1 MRLHGLFSRC
11 TCLPAMQQGLHTAVT
26 TDSSMPSKEVRQ
38 RLSTPQG
45 GPWRADMLRV
55 EQRIMWVAA
64 GLPVPRQVRAGAN
77 MCRPQSTGRQAG
89 GPGRAQQQGRTR
101 EDEPDR
107 RRVAHLGLLDLD
119 LTVADRAAEG
129 QLVDVV
135 RDRVGEPAERVPSF
149 EATSK
154 EDRCHAPQ
162 GKRGPPPRI
171 GLHQSLA
178 MLCGCTCTGL
188 PLLIRQAVTQNMMS
202 RRAQRASR
210 GGAAHFFSA
219 GASVAAWN
227 ARALMADSSRCA
239 PSCVRHAIGMIICA
253 RAPPALG
260 SGPGALGRWP
270 TPELRAWHRPT
281 RWRTGEAARSP
292 PSHQVAQRARS
303 DKRPHSV
310 RRRRQAG
317 PEAGP
322 CLGRE
327 CILLSLGHLLHV
339 RLAGRQL
346 RRRRRQPR
354 RRAGRPHR
362 ARHQAMHVGAA
373 KAER

>member
-1 MRLHGLFSRC
+1 
-11 TCLPAMQQGLHTAVT
+11 
-26 TDSSMPSKEVRQ
+26 
-38 RLSTPQG
+38 
-45 GPWRADMLRV
+45 
-55 EQRIMWVAA
+55 
-64 GLPVPRQVRAGAN
+64 
-77 MCRPQSTGRQAG
+77 
-89 GPGRAQQQGRTR
+89 
-101 EDEPDR
+101 
-107 RRVAHLGLLDLD
+107 
-119 LTVADRAAEG
+119 
-129 QLVDVV
+129 
-135 RDRVGEPAERVPSF
+135 
-149 EATSK
+149 
-154 EDRCHAPQ
+154 
-162 GKRGPPPRI
+162 
-171 GLHQSLA
+171 
-178 MLCGCTCTGL
+178 
-188 PLLIRQAVTQNMMS
+188 MS

-253 RAPPALG
+253 RAPAALG

-270 TPELRAWHRPT
+270 TPELRARHRPT

-362 ARHQAMHVGAA
+362 ARHQAVHVGAA
-373 KAER
+373 KAERGDGHQAALPGGRRRDDLRAVRRPRAQSRAAAMSALLHSPSAQQGQAAWAQHATAPSGHWLAAATDTRPGVGRADAGSMVRADRWAAGGAP